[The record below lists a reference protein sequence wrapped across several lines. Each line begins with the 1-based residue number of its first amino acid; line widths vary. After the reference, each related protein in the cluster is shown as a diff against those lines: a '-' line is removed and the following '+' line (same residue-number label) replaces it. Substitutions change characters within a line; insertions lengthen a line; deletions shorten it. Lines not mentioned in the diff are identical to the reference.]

1 MLKTFIFH
9 FKYMQKVRF
18 VNPQKQYQDH
28 REEFMAAFDDV
39 LTRGAIVMQKDLADF
54 EKSFADFV
62 GVKHAVGVN
71 SGTSAIW
78 LGLRAAGVKPGDEV
92 LTVAHTFIASISCV
106 YLAGAKPILL
116 DVGKD
121 FNMDA
126 KLLEKAL
133 TPKTTAIEPVHLNG
147 RVCDMEAIMDFAKQK
162 GLLVVEDAA
171 QALGATLRLSDGTI
185 KKAGSFGN
193 AGAFSLYWAKTL
205 GGWGNNGML
214 VTNDD
219 DIANK
224 VLYMRYNGEDRQ
236 TRHFNYHSH
245 NLLMDN
251 LHAALLNVK
260 MKYFPAWLS
269 RRKEI
274 AELYRKGLSGIP
286 QVKSP
291 HFDDDRFSDVYTN
304 YALRA
309 ERRDELKTFL
319 DNQGVETMI
328 SWGSPMYNEAVFTN
342 PVYTQEYGGKPSL
355 ISAAGPCE
363 ALPETEKICKEVIS
377 LPMYP
382 ELTDDEVAYVCST
395 VAAFYRS

>member
-1 MLKTFIFH
+1 
-9 FKYMQKVRF
+9 MQKVRF

-28 REEFMAAFDDV
+28 REEFIAAFDNV
-39 LTRGAIVMQKDLADF
+39 LSRGAIVMQKDLEDF

-62 GVKHAVGVN
+62 GVKHAIGVN
-71 SGTSAIW
+71 SGTSALW

-92 LTVAHTFIASISCV
+92 LTVAHTFIASISTI

-116 DVGKD
+116 DVGQD

-126 KLLEKAL
+126 RLLEKAL

-147 RVCDMEAIMDFAKQK
+147 RVCDMETIMDFAKRK

-171 QALGATLRLSDGTI
+171 QALGATLRLSNGTV

-219 DIANK
+219 EIADK
-224 VLYMRYNGEDRQ
+224 TLYMRYNGEDRQ

-260 MKYFPAWLS
+260 MKYFQSWLD

-274 AELYRKGLSGIP
+274 AALYDKNLSGVSYI
-286 QVKSP
+286 KTP
-291 HFDDDRFSDVYTN
+291 HYGDDRFSDIYTN
-304 YALRA
+304 YAIRA
-309 ERRDELKTFL
+309 ERRDELKKYL
-319 DNQGVETMI
+319 DEQGVETMI
-328 SWGSPMYNEAVFTN
+328 SWGSPMYNEAVFIN
-342 PVYTQEYGGKPSL
+342 PAYTGEYGGKPLL
-355 ISAAGPCE
+355 ISETGACD

-382 ELTDDEVAYVCST
+382 ELTDEDVSYVCST
-395 VAAFYRS
+395 IEAFYRS